1 MIVEK
6 HSNDEAKPGVRWYQK
21 WLCHQA
27 ALFSS
32 KLGLV
37 ISNLWLL
44 LLSQNTRLLPERIK
58 LHT

>member
-6 HSNDEAKPGVRWYQK
+6 HSSDEAKPGVRCYQK
-21 WLCHQA
+21 RLCHQA

-37 ISNLWLL
+37 ISDLL
-44 LLSQNTRLLPERIK
+44 AVAL
-58 LHT
+58 